1 MSKSL
6 ETERKFIIKMPSS
19 RFLSAYEP
27 IAIVQTYLS
36 AEKGVTHRVRKTVKD
51 GDEQFYET
59 KKTRL
64 TPISCIEEE
73 CLISRERYLELSRNI
88 RAGSRPIRKT
98 RYRIPYL
105 GHTSEIDVYP
115 EWRRHA
121 VMEIE
126 LSSEE
131 EEPRIPPYLSV
142 LRDVSED
149 RRFKNVN
156 LALSDTNLSAL
167 VGE

>member
-27 IAIVQTYLS
+27 ISIVQTYLS

-73 CLISRERYLELSRNI
+73 CLISRELYLELSRNI

-105 GHTSEIDVYP
+105 GHTVEIDVYP

-126 LSSEE
+126 LSSEDE
-131 EEPRIPPYLSV
+131 AYSV
-142 LRDVSED
+142 PSDIEIVSEVTGIG
-149 RRFKNVN
+149 KYSNSS
-156 LALSDTNLSAL
+156 LADSFPDEDHL
-167 VGE
+167 